1 MTKQQ
6 RKAMLTR
13 RRWRRIREKRIR
25 ALIRNLLRKGE
36 YHAGNPAE

>member
-13 RRWRRIREKRIR
+13 RRFRRIREKRIR
-25 ALIRNLLRKGE
+25 AYIRNLIKKGD
-36 YHAGNPAE
+36 YYAGHPAE

>member
-25 ALIRNLLRKGE
+25 ALIRNLMKKGD
-36 YHAGNPAE
+36 YHAAYAAY